1 MPTPQEVAEIKRLA
15 AILEGKRPEP
25 TELTYISDTGTSSP
39 DGVLLSKGPTRA
51 DNEAMAKILN
61 KFSKTTGITK
71 FSTVNDGATNVVS
84 NLIETAQVDRELREA
99 LITQKEDNAVK
110 IGAWKIKKH
119 LRENVIG
126 KDETIYRVSNVNT
139 NQTIKAS
146 FLVLESARIVV
157 KLLNQGAEVS
167 HRTIKEVAELE
178 LKYRKQRQKALEE
191 RRSWHRAKKLNDEFK
206 QDLYEAKFDAAKSNA
221 LLTRERIKN
230 IYNTL

>member
-25 TELTYISDTGTSSP
+25 TELTYISNTGTSNP
-39 DGVLLSKGPTRA
+39 DAIMLQKGPTAA
-51 DNEAMAKILN
+51 DSKEMAKILN
-61 KFSKTTGITK
+61 KFSQTTGITK
-71 FSTVNDGATNVVS
+71 FKTIDNGVTDVVS
-84 NLIETAQVDRELREA
+84 TLVETSQIDRELREA
-99 LITQKEDNAVK
+99 LITKKEDDAVK

-126 KDETIYRVSNVNT
+126 KDETIYRVSNSNT

-157 KLLNQGAEVS
+157 KLLNQGVDIA
-167 HRTIKEVAELE
+167 HPTIKEIAKLE
-178 LKYRKQRQKALEE
+178 LKYRQQRQKALEE

-206 QDLYEAKFDAAKSNA
+206 QDLYEAKFDAAKSQA
-221 LLTRERIKN
+221 LLTREQIRN
-230 IYNTL
+230 IYHTL

>member
-1 MPTPQEVAEIKRLA
+1 MPTPQEVAEIKRLS

-25 TELTYISDTGTSSP
+25 TELTHISNTGTSNP
-39 DGVLLSKGPTRA
+39 DDIFLQKGPTRE
-51 DNEAMAKILN
+51 DNKAMAKILS

-71 FSTVNDGATNVVS
+71 FSTVDDGATNVVS

-126 KDETIYRVSNVNT
+126 KDETIYRVSNVTT
-139 NQTIKAS
+139 NQAIKAS
-146 FLVLESARIVV
+146 FLVLESARTVV

-167 HRTIKEVAELE
+167 HPTIKKIAELE
-178 LKYRKQRQKALEE
+178 LTYRKQRQKALEE

-206 QDLYEAKFDAAKSNA
+206 KDLYEAKFDAAKSRA
-221 LLTRERIKN
+221 LLTREQIRN
-230 IYNTL
+230 IYYTL

>member
-1 MPTPQEVAEIKRLA
+1 MPTPQEVAEIKRLS

-25 TELTYISDTGTSSP
+25 TELTHISNTGTSNP
-39 DGVLLSKGPTRA
+39 DDIFLQKGPTRE
-51 DNEAMAKILN
+51 DNKAMAKILS

-71 FSTVNDGATNVVS
+71 FSTVDDGATNVVS

-126 KDETIYRVSNVNT
+126 KDETIYRISNATT
-139 NQTIKAS
+139 NQAIKAP
-146 FLVLESARIVV
+146 FLVLESARAVV

-167 HRTIKEVAELE
+167 HPTIKKIAELE
-178 LKYRKQRQKALEE
+178 LTYRKQRQKALEE
-191 RRSWHRAKKLNDEFK
+191 RRSWHRAKKVNDEFK
-206 QDLYEAKFDAAKSNA
+206 KDLYEAKFDAAKSRA
-221 LLTRERIKN
+221 LLTREQIRN
-230 IYNTL
+230 IYYTL